1 MPDGRFAVSAGAEDH
16 YVRRWDVQT
25 GRETTRTEKLEHSA
39 QRLSASRDGR
49 RVLFNNGFDYLW
61 DVEKDTKPRLLKA
74 PFASIDFDLS
84 PDGRQALFAS
94 NKEVILWDVDKE
106 VEIVRFTMPQQTER
120 VVFSR
125 DGRGGHWQAPQGS
138 SSGTASPNSFPF
150 FLWLFDLEQ
159 KNSFNSSR
167 VT

>member
-1 MPDGRFAVSAGAEDH
+1 M
-16 YVRRWDVQT
+16 
-25 GRETTRTEKLEHSA
+25 
-39 QRLSASRDGR
+39 
-49 RVLFNNGFDYLW
+49 
-61 DVEKDTKPRLLKA
+61 EKDTKPRLLKA

-125 DGRGGHWQAPQGS
+125 DGRRALA
-138 SSGTASPNSFPF
+138 GTTGFEFRNGKPEFIPS

-159 KNSFNSSR
+159 KKQLQQFEGHIGHCDVLRFSPDGKLAVSVDAGRTLR
-167 VT
+167 VWKLPQQ